1 MEEFKKRIKQ
11 RIILFSGMLLVVVLL
26 GVYGVF
32 VMGNAESGNMTD
44 GIVTGF
50 QFGIIFDV
58 GIFSLFQIIKL
69 NKIIKDDKKLKILH
83 NKENDERL
91 KAIRSKA
98 GMPMLMIT
106 SVIMLIAA
114 IVAGYFSKVVFSTLV
129 IASIVQMSI
138 GAIVKL
144 FYLKTM

>member
-1 MEEFKKRIKQ
+1 MEEFKRAIKKRIT
-11 RIILFSGMLLVVVLL
+11 LFSGLLLVTVVL
-26 GVYGVF
+26 GVYGLF
-32 VMGNAESGNMTD
+32 LMGNSEGGNMTD

-50 QFGIIFDV
+50 QFGIMLDV
-58 GIFSLFQIIKL
+58 GILSLFQIVKL
-69 NKIIKDDKKLKILH
+69 NKVINDDKKLRILH

-114 IVAGYFSKVVFSTLV
+114 IIAGYFSKVVFSTLV
-129 IASIVQMSI
+129 ITAIVQMSI

>member
-1 MEEFKKRIKQ
+1 MEDFKKRIKQ

-26 GVYGVF
+26 GVYGLF
-32 VMGNAESGNMTD
+32 VMGNSERGNMTD

-50 QFGIIFDV
+50 QFGIILDV
-58 GIFSLFQIIKL
+58 GILSLFQIIKL
-69 NKIIKDDKKLKILH
+69 NKVINDDKKLKILH

-106 SVIMLIAA
+106 SAIMLIAA
-114 IVAGYFSKVVFSTLV
+114 IIAGYFSKVVFSTLV
-129 IASIVQMSI
+129 IAAIVQMSI

-144 FYLKTM
+144 FYMKTM